1 MFQLFKR
8 LLENSDAPQTQDC
21 PALRLVDEAQLMSVV
36 LMLEVAAADF
46 QDPSDEHDLVL
57 RYLQEEFSLSASDAE
72 VVFQRAKAL
81 SADAVCLHRFT
92 SKMTDYSYPQRLDFI
107 EQLWRIAYHDGELDP
122 HEEAMLRKVADL
134 LFIRHS
140 DFIQCKLAVQ
150 PDKT

>member
-8 LLENSDAPQTQDC
+8 LLENSDTPQTQDC

-46 QDPSDEHDLVL
+46 QDPTEEHDLVL
-57 RYLQEEFSLSASDAE
+57 RYLQDEFRLSDADAE

>member
-8 LLENSDAPQTQDC
+8 LLESSDTPHTQDC

-46 QDPSDEHDLVL
+46 QDPTEEHDLVL
-57 RYLQEEFSLSASDAE
+57 RYLQDEFKLSDADAE
-72 VVFQRAKAL
+72 VVFQRAKEL

-107 EQLWRIAYHDGELDP
+107 EQLWRIAYHDGQLDP

-134 LFIRHS
+134 LFIRHG
-140 DFIQCKLAVQ
+140 DFIQCKLAAQ
-150 PDKT
+150 PDQA